1 MVERT
6 ITYCLE
12 PDSLNCTP
20 LGRLSNSGLVF
31 VSNFHFLPLV
41 GIFSFSIIKSSEKF
55 LLFSHRKKVDLVQII
70 FAQTLAAQSE

>member
-20 LGRLSNSGLVF
+20 PGRLSNPGLLL

-41 GIFSFSIIKSSEKF
+41 GIFSFSIIKSSENF
-55 LLFSHRKKVDLVQII
+55 LLFSHRRKVDLVQII
-70 FAQTLAAQSE
+70 FAQTLAVQSQ